1 MSRHIRFVVTY
12 RVSVMEASKCGKN
25 VLVPVNCALGTHAAR
40 ATLLGPV
47 VMLATEVEPPI
58 E

>member
-1 MSRHIRFVVTY
+1 MSRHIRFVVATLP
-12 RVSVMEASKCGKN
+12 VMVAIECGKN
-25 VLVPVNCALGTHAAR
+25 VLVPVYCAPDDHAAR